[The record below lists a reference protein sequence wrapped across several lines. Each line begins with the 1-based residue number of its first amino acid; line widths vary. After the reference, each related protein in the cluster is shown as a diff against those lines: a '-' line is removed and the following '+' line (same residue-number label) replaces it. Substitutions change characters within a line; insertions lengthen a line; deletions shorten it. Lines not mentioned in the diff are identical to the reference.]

1 VEAQVSEI
9 LENILG
15 LLALEGS
22 FEVEENKDGVFVS
35 IDTEDAGKLIGK
47 NGETLAA
54 LQLIVNQIVSK
65 TRKEAAGDKKADD
78 DIPPKRVIIDISNWR
93 RSKEEELAHKARLWA
108 EKVKETNEPL
118 ELESMPSWQRRVVH
132 VVIQETEGV
141 DSESFGEGL
150 DRHLVISP
158 SSGEKKSESAE
169 DNDIKES

>member
-1 VEAQVSEI
+1 NPLTVEAQVSEI

-65 TRKEAAGDKKADD
+65 TSKLGDKKSEEE
-78 DIPPKRVIIDISNWR
+78 IPSKRVIIDISNWR
-93 RSKEEELAHKARLWA
+93 RTKEEELAHKARLWA
-108 EKVKETNEPL
+108 EKVKETNEP
-118 ELESMPSWQRRVVH
+118 
-132 VVIQETEGV
+132 
-141 DSESFGEGL
+141 
-150 DRHLVISP
+150 
-158 SSGEKKSESAE
+158 
-169 DNDIKES
+169 